1 MKNDPRITRV
11 GKIILKL
18 SIDELPQLFNVL
30 NGTMSLD
37 GPRPPLPKE
46 LQNYE
51 EWHFTRLD
59 GMPGITGLWQVNR
72 GPTPNFEE
80 MVAYDLKYL
89 RNWSLQKDLLIM
101 LKTVPVV
108 IAGRGA
114 Y

>member
-1 MKNDPRITRV
+1 M
-11 GKIILKL
+11 
-18 SIDELPQLFNVL
+18 FNVL
-30 NGTMSLD
+30 NGTMSLV

-46 LQNYE
+46 LPDYE

-72 GPTPNFEE
+72 GPAHNFEE
-80 MVAYDLKYL
+80 MVAYDLEYL

-108 IAGRGA
+108 ITGRGA